1 MGKSTVINLHAH
13 TTFSDGI
20 FDIETIVREAA
31 RKGLTHIAITDHF
44 ETTKV
49 CSLSK
54 RDFKRYLATI
64 ENVKKKYEGTITVL
78 AGVEID
84 ANPDRCDLNGIPVEM
99 LNSLDLVLFEH
110 VNDFLNGGADI
121 ETVGEFISK
130 LSVPCGLAH
139 PDFEMAFF
147 DVQPEDLAEMLSAYR
162 FFIEINTAKPY
173 RRNGMAF
180 YERAE
185 DLIAKLRGK
194 VRFSIGTD
202 VHRTL
207 SEVYNVIPAYNFA
220 RKIGIEEDLLF

>member
-1 MGKSTVINLHAH
+1 MGKGTVINLHTH
-13 TTFSDGI
+13 TIFSDGI
-20 FDIETIVREAA
+20 FDIETIVSEGA

-64 ENVKKKYEGTITVL
+64 ETIKEKYEGTITVL

-84 ANPDRCDLNGIPVEM
+84 ANPDRCDLSSIPTEM
-99 LNSLDLVLFEH
+99 LNSLDLVLFEY

-121 ETVGEFISK
+121 ETIGNFISE
-130 LSVPCGLAH
+130 LIVPCGLAH
-139 PDFEMAFF
+139 PDFEIAFVGIHP
-147 DVQPEDLAEMLSAYR
+147 DDLARLLSQYN

-173 RRNGMAF
+173 KRNGVAF

-185 DLIAKLRGK
+185 DLIAKLKGK

-207 SEVYNVIPAYNFA
+207 SEVYNVSPAYNFA

>member
-1 MGKSTVINLHAH
+1 VINLHAH
-13 TTFSDGI
+13 TTFSDGS

-31 RKGLTHIAITDHF
+31 RNGLTHIAITDHF
-44 ETTKV
+44 ETAKV
-49 CSLSK
+49 RSLSR

-64 ENVKKKYEGTITVL
+64 ESVKEKYEGTITVL

-84 ANPDRCDLNGIPVEM
+84 ANPDRCDLNKIPVEM

-110 VNDFLNGGADI
+110 VNDIFNGGADI
-121 ETVGEFISK
+121 ETIGNFASK

-139 PDFEMAFF
+139 PDFEVAFS
-147 DVQPEDLAEMLSAYR
+147 DIQPTDLAETLSKYNL
-162 FFIEINTAKPY
+162 FIEINTAKPY

-185 DLIAKLRGK
+185 DLIAKLKGK
-194 VRFSIGTD
+194 VGFSIGTD

-207 SEVYNVIPAYNFA
+207 SEVYNVTPAYNFA